1 MAVHC
6 PRGLWGVPSKHGS
19 TWGHTRAYPRPG
31 EIGMAEAEV
40 PGSAEFAERML
51 HMMNEAMLA
60 LMVSVGHRTGLF
72 DVMAAMPAATS
83 AEIASEAAL
92 DERYVREWLAAM
104 TTGRIVEHDGAA
116 GTFSLPADHALFL
129 TRAAGPDNL
138 AIQAQYVGLLAL
150 VEDQIVDCFRH
161 GGGVPYSAFPKFHA
175 LMAEDSGA
183 VHDATLI
190 DTTLPL
196 VSGLVGRLKQGID
209 VADIGCGS
217 GHAVNLMAEAFPRS
231 RFAGFD
237 FSDTGLAA
245 AMAEAERKDLT
256 NVRFE
261 KRDAARIGET
271 ARFDFITT
279 FDAVH
284 DQARP
289 DLALAGIAQALRP
302 GGVYLCVE
310 FAASSKLSE
319 TLDHPFG
326 PFGYTISCMHCMTVS
341 LADGG
346 MGLGTMW
353 GEQKAQEML
362 TDAGFTSIETAHID
376 GDIANTYFIATRN

>member
-1 MAVHC
+1 
-6 PRGLWGVPSKHGS
+6 
-19 TWGHTRAYPRPG
+19 
-31 EIGMAEAEV
+31 MAEAEA
-40 PGSAEFAERML
+40 PDSAVFAERMI

-72 DVMAAMPAATS
+72 DVMATMPAATS

-92 DERYVREWLAAM
+92 DERYVREWLAVMA
-104 TTGRIVEHDGAA
+104 TGRIVEHDGVT
-116 GTFSLPADHALFL
+116 GTFSLPANHASFL

-175 LMAEDSGA
+175 LMAEESGA

-190 DTTLPL
+190 DVTLPL
-196 VSGLVGRLKQGID
+196 VPGLVDQLGQGID

-217 GHAVNLMAEAFPRS
+217 GHAVNLMAEAFPLS

-237 FSDTGLAA
+237 LSDTGLAA
-245 AMAEAERKDLT
+245 AMAEAESKGLK

-261 KRDAARIGET
+261 KRDAARLGEMD
-271 ARFDFITT
+271 RFDLITT

-289 DLALAGIAQALRP
+289 DLMLAGIAQALRP
-302 GGVYLCVE
+302 GGVYLC
-310 FAASSKLSE
+310 ADISASSKLSDN
-319 TLDHPFG
+319 LDHPIG
-326 PFGYTISCMHCMTVS
+326 PWGYTMSCMHCMTVS

-353 GEQKAQEML
+353 GEQKAQEMIS
-362 TDAGFTSIETAHID
+362 DAGFTSIEVAHVD
-376 GDIANTYFIATRN
+376 SDIFNTYFIATKN